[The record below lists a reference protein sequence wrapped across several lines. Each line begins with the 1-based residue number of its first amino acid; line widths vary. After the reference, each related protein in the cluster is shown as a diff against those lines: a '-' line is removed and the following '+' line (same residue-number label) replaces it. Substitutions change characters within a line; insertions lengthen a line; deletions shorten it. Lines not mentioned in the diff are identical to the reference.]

1 MVMAEHK
8 KTRQV
13 VSRLAR
19 VEGHVRAIKRMVEQG
34 QPCSD
39 VLVQIAAVR
48 SALDRA
54 AKLLLADHMEHC
66 VLDSSRGGD
75 PKKLLAELHRALERF
90 IA

>member
-1 MVMAEHK
+1 MAEHK
-8 KTRQV
+8 HKHTQQITA
-13 VSRLAR
+13 RLAR
-19 VEGHVRAIKRMVEQG
+19 IEGHVRAVKRMVEEG
-34 QPCSD
+34 NSCSD

-75 PKKLLAELHRALERF
+75 PKRLLAELHKALERF
-90 IA
+90 IS

>member
-1 MVMAEHK
+1 MAEHK
-8 KTRQV
+8 QTRQV

-19 VEGHVRAIKRMVEQG
+19 IEGHVRAVKRMVERG
-34 QPCSD
+34 QSCPD

-54 AKLLLADHMEHC
+54 AKVLLADHMEHC
-66 VLDSSRGGD
+66 VLDSSRGGN
-75 PKKLLAELHRALERF
+75 PKKLLAELRAALERF

>member
-1 MVMAEHK
+1 MGEHK
-8 KTRQV
+8 QTRQV

-19 VEGHVRAIKRMVEQG
+19 IEGHVRAVKRMVEEG
-34 QPCSD
+34 RPCAD

-54 AKLLLADHMEHC
+54 AKILLADHMEHC

-75 PKKLLAELHRALERF
+75 PKKLLAELRKALERF
-90 IA
+90 IR

>member
-1 MVMAEHK
+1 MAEHQQ
-8 KTRQV
+8 TRRV
-13 VSRLAR
+13 AARLAR
-19 VEGHVRAIKRMVEQG
+19 IAGHVQATKRMVEQHR
-34 QPCSD
+34 PCAD

-75 PKKLLAELHRALERF
+75 TRKLLAELRKALERF
-90 IA
+90 IG